1 MILQIV
7 QATKGWSLHK
17 VMWGISW
24 QALQLMVA
32 DLPKYVKNK
41 KQHASNEEAFLRFLS
56 GQ

>member
-32 DLPKYVKNK
+32 DLPKYVKK
-41 KQHASNEEAFLRFLS
+41 EKRASNEEEFLKFLS
-56 GQ
+56 GK